1 MTVGTNSSPEAAGAA
16 EERLRD
22 APGPVGSA
30 PAADTLR
37 GVPPQ
42 AASRASA
49 TPSPRT
55 PAPPRGPA
63 PSPVT
68 GSSAPGGPT
77 AEGSAAGASRAP
89 GGSAPGG
96 SAAGSRTTGPSPVPG
111 GSAPGGSALGSSSA
125 AGSGPGFPP
134 AAPGVLDDAPAG
146 DGFGMDPD
154 ELPDGLVVA
163 DHTGRVICFNRAAAR
178 MTATDPGQAL
188 GARID
193 RALPLEDLEGRRWWA
208 LTDPY
213 GGLATRRGQPER
225 NLLLPGG
232 REVLVSARYVRS
244 HPTGP
249 LCRLVV
255 TLRGTEARRR
265 TERSHAE
272 LIATVAHELRSP
284 LTSVK
289 GFTATLLAK
298 WERFTDDQKRLMLE
312 TVDADAN
319 RVTRLIA
326 ELLDISRIDSGRLE
340 VRRQPVDIAAA
351 VGRHVQALTANGQAP
366 ERFLVRVSRPLP
378 DCWADPDKID
388 QILGNLLENAV
399 RHGDGTVTIDVAP
412 HEKGT
417 AVTVTDEGPGIPEE
431 SMGRVFTRFWRGSK
445 RGGTGLGLYI
455 VKGIVEAHGGTI
467 TVGRGPGGGA
477 EFRFILPVSAPAY
490 LTQ

>member
-1 MTVGTNSSPEAAGAA
+1 MTVGTDSPAQARSA
-16 EERLRD
+16 E
-22 APGPVGSA
+22 P
-30 PAADTLR
+30 
-37 GVPPQ
+37 
-42 AASRASA
+42 
-49 TPSPRT
+49 
-55 PAPPRGPA
+55 PAPDDPD
-63 PSPVT
+63 
-68 GSSAPGGPT
+68 GSSGTAP
-77 AEGSAAGASRAP
+77 
-89 GGSAPGG
+89 
-96 SAAGSRTTGPSPVPG
+96 
-111 GSAPGGSALGSSSA
+111 
-125 AGSGPGFPP
+125 
-134 AAPGVLDDAPAG
+134 
-146 DGFGMDPD
+146 DGHGIDPD

-163 DHTGRVICFNRAAAR
+163 DATGRVVVFNAAASR
-178 MTATDPGQAL
+178 ITSVPGRDAIGLAL
-188 GARID
+188 EQ
-193 RALPLEDLEGRRWWA
+193 ALPLEDLKGRRWWT

-232 REVLVSARYVRS
+232 REVLVSARYVRDQ
-244 HPTGP
+244 PTGP
-249 LCRLVV
+249 VRRVV
-255 TLRGTEARRR
+255 VSLRGTEARRR

-351 VGRHVQALTANGQAP
+351 VGRHIQAHTTGGQSP
-366 ERFLVRVSRPLP
+366 DRFFVRVRPQLP
-378 DCWADPDKID
+378 DLWADPDKVD
-388 QILGNLLENAV
+388 QVLGNLLENAV
-399 RHGDGTVTIDVAP
+399 RHGEGTVTIEVAP
-412 HEKGT
+412 TCATTDGEKGT
-417 AVTVTDEGPGIPEE
+417 AVTVSDEGPGIPEE

-467 TVGRGPGGGA
+467 TVGRGPRGGA
-477 EFRFILPVSAPAY
+477 EFRFILPVGAPAY
-490 LTQ
+490 LA

>member
-1 MTVGTNSSPEAAGAA
+1 MTVGTNSSPGAAKAAGA
-16 EERLRD
+16 
-22 APGPVGSA
+22 PVLATVPQLAA
-30 PAADTLR
+30 PAAR
-37 GVPPQ
+37 VPVQQPQ
-42 AASRASA
+42 GASA
-49 TPSPRT
+49 PPSPARS
-55 PAPPRGPA
+55 APVGHVGPA
-63 PSPVT
+63 SPV
-68 GSSAPGGPT
+68 
-77 AEGSAAGASRAP
+77 AEGPDAP
-89 GGSAPGG
+89 EDADGHGEYA
-96 SAAGSRTTGPSPVPG
+96 
-111 GSAPGGSALGSSSA
+111 ALGI
-125 AGSGPGFPP
+125 
-134 AAPGVLDDAPAG
+134 
-146 DGFGMDPD
+146 DPD
-154 ELPDGLVVA
+154 DLPDGLVIA
-163 DHTGRVICFNRAAAR
+163 DAAGRVICFNSAAAR
-178 MTATDPGQAL
+178 ITALVAGEAL
-188 GARID
+188 GLGIE

-232 REVLVSARYVRS
+232 REVLVSARYVRT
-244 HPTGP
+244 HPKGP
-249 LCRLVV
+249 VRRLVI

-340 VRRQPVDIAAA
+340 VRRQPVDISTA

-366 ERFLVRVSRPLP
+366 ERFLVSVSRPLP
-378 DCWADPDKID
+378 DLWADPDKID

-399 RHGDGTVTIDVAP
+399 RHGEGTVTIDVTPTSFANAAGKT
-412 HEKGT
+412 EKGT

-431 SMGRVFTRFWRGSK
+431 SMKRVFTRFWRGSK

-477 EFRFILPVSAPAY
+477 EFRFILPVGAPAY

>member
-1 MTVGTNSSPEAAGAA
+1 MTVGTNSSPGARAAGAA
-16 EERLRD
+16 A
-22 APGPVGSA
+22 APGTPSL
-30 PAADTLR
+30 AA
-37 GVPPQ
+37 VPPQ
-42 AASRASA
+42 GAGRAA
-49 TPSPRT
+49 
-55 PAPPRGPA
+55 
-63 PSPVT
+63 
-68 GSSAPGGPT
+68 
-77 AEGSAAGASRAP
+77 
-89 GGSAPGG
+89 
-96 SAAGSRTTGPSPVPG
+96 
-111 GSAPGGSALGSSSA
+111 
-125 AGSGPGFPP
+125 P
-134 AAPGVLDDAPAG
+134 AAPGAHGPREAHEPRESRGPAG
-146 DGFGMDPD
+146 LAEFEALGIDPD
-154 ELPDGLVVA
+154 DLPDGLVVA
-163 DHTGRVICFNRAAAR
+163 DATGRVICFNAAAAR
-178 MTATDPGQAL
+178 ITALVPGEAL
-188 GARID
+188 GVRID
-193 RALPLEDLEGRRWWA
+193 RALPLEDLDGRRWWT

-232 REVLVSARYVRS
+232 REVLVSASYVRT

-249 LCRLVV
+249 LRRLVV

-340 VRRQPVDIAAA
+340 VRRQPVDIATA

-366 ERFLVRVSRPLP
+366 DRFLVRVSCALP
-378 DCWADPDKID
+378 DLWADPDKID

-399 RHGDGTVTIDVAP
+399 RHGEGTVTIDVSPTSLTNAAGKT
-412 HEKGT
+412 EKGT

-477 EFRFILPVSAPAY
+477 EFRFILPVGAPAY

>member
-1 MTVGTNSSPEAAGAA
+1 MTVGTNSSPGAADAAGAPSLA
-16 EERLRD
+16 TVPAQL
-22 APGPVGSA
+22 PGP
-30 PAADTLR
+30 P
-37 GVPPQ
+37 
-42 AASRASA
+42 
-49 TPSPRT
+49 
-55 PAPPRGPA
+55 
-63 PSPVT
+63 
-68 GSSAPGGPT
+68 
-77 AEGSAAGASRAP
+77 
-89 GGSAPGG
+89 
-96 SAAGSRTTGPSPVPG
+96 
-111 GSAPGGSALGSSSA
+111 
-125 AGSGPGFPP
+125 GPGA
-134 AAPGVLDDAPAG
+134 AAPGTPGPADPAG
-146 DGFGMDPD
+146 LAALGIDPD
-154 ELPDGLVVA
+154 DLPDGLVVA
-163 DHTGRVICFNRAAAR
+163 DDSGRVICFNSAAAR
-178 MTATDPGQAL
+178 ITALAPAEAL
-188 GARID
+188 GARIE
-193 RALPLEDLEGRRWWA
+193 RALPLEDLDGRRWWA

-244 HPTGP
+244 QPAGP
-249 LCRLVV
+249 LRRLVV

-340 VRRQPVDIAAA
+340 VRRQPVDIATA

-366 ERFLVRVSRPLP
+366 ERFLVRVSRALP
-378 DCWADPDKID
+378 DLWADPDKID

-399 RHGDGTVTIDVAP
+399 RHGDGTVTIDVSPTSLTNTAGKT
-412 HEKGT
+412 EKGT

-477 EFRFILPVSAPAY
+477 EFRFILPVGAPAY
-490 LTQ
+490 LSQ

>member
-1 MTVGTNSSPEAAGAA
+1 MTVGRNSAPEAGGETEERFRYAAGQPAAGRPGESAVGSGAA
-16 EERLRD
+16 
-22 APGPVGSA
+22 GPAVP
-30 PAADTLR
+30 PAAAPDTL
-37 GVPPQ
+37 GFVPPQ
-42 AASRASA
+42 A
-49 TPSPRT
+49 
-55 PAPPRGPA
+55 GPA
-63 PSPVT
+63 AR
-68 GSSAPGGPT
+68 APDR
-77 AEGSAAGASRAP
+77 EAAGR
-89 GGSAPGG
+89 
-96 SAAGSRTTGPSPVPG
+96 
-111 GSAPGGSALGSSSA
+111 
-125 AGSGPGFPP
+125 P
-134 AAPGVLDDAPAG
+134 ADAPARPG
-146 DGFGMDPD
+146 ATAPDPVIDPD

-163 DHTGRVICFNRAAAR
+163 DHTGHVVCFNRAASR
-178 MTATDPGQAL
+178 ITAIPAGQAL
-188 GARID
+188 GARIE
-193 RALPLEDLEGRRWWA
+193 RALPLEDLEGRRWWT

-232 REVLVSARYVRS
+232 REVLVSARYVRT

-249 LCRLVV
+249 LSRLVV

-340 VRRQPVDIAAA
+340 VRRQPVDLAAA

-366 ERFLVRVSRPLP
+366 ERFLVRVSSPLP

-431 SMGRVFTRFWRGSK
+431 SMARVFTRFWRGSK

>member
-1 MTVGTNSSPEAAGAA
+1 MTVGTNSSPGAA
-16 EERLRD
+16 DAAEARFRD
-22 APGPVGSA
+22 VPAA
-30 PAADTLR
+30 PAASGLH

-42 AASRASA
+42 AAEPARGRDGA
-49 TPSPRT
+49 PVP
-55 PAPPRGPA
+55 PAPAPIPVQAPA
-63 PSPVT
+63 PAARIGVRT
-68 GSSAPGGPT
+68 AVGSSVGLDSGSGFGPGSAHGAPGE
-77 AEGSAAGASRAP
+77 A
-89 GGSAPGG
+89 
-96 SAAGSRTTGPSPVPG
+96 
-111 GSAPGGSALGSSSA
+111 
-125 AGSGPGFPP
+125 GPG
-134 AAPGVLDDAPAG
+134 VDA
-146 DGFGMDPD
+146 D

-163 DHTGRVICFNRAAAR
+163 DDEGRVICFNAAAAR
-178 MTATDPGQAL
+178 ITAIEAGQAL
-188 GARID
+188 GLRID

-232 REVLVSARYVRS
+232 REVLVSASYVRT

-249 LCRLVV
+249 LRRLVV

-340 VRRQPVDIAAA
+340 VRRQPVDIATA

-366 ERFLVRVSRPLP
+366 ERFLVSVSRPLP

-399 RHGDGTVTIDVAP
+399 RHGEGTVTIDVTP